1 MNESLEAPSKVAR
14 LSSFECW
21 GKILAGRPCRCGDY
35 NSRGQIA
42 FYSRFCAACHHHGI
56 LVPADRVRMLSTPP
70 SLANSASNGVWSEHR
85 VLPRYRIV
93 NQTKRCRGPSVII
106 FEAPLSGNLQKSDD
120 PAVFNVATSAPLP
133 AEWCATCPHSGAAVI
148 SFILSHSSLVPMHA
162 TGLNST
168 RDLPMTR
175 TDPAVA
181 RMPPPDM
188 PAEPH
193 TAPLHVAQGVPQLQP
208 VLQQHMLPLQQHAL
222 GGALPVQAR
231 EPPLL
236 GVHPGH
242 YEALRQSALL
252 QHRVIPFPSG
262 LPGYEA
268 QAILGRHPQHLL
280 QQPEAVQTVAS
291 PLHYAPHASAF
302 HSVQQ
307 FFPVEYGMRDDGRFT
322 AGAGHHPAAGG
333 VTVAAH
339 VALAQP
345 LPTAAPGFNGRY
357 YGTREEGAAA

>member
-35 NSRGQIA
+35 NSRGQSP

-93 NQTKRCRGPSVII
+93 NQTKRCRGPPVII

-162 TGLNST
+162 TGLTST

-231 EPPLL
+231 EPPLI

-242 YEALRQSALL
+242 YEVLRQSALL
-252 QHRVIPFPSG
+252 HHRVIPFPSG

-302 HSVQQ
+302 HSVHL
-307 FFPVEYGMRDDGRFT
+307 GCRR
-322 AGAGHHPAAGG
+322 
-333 VTVAAH
+333 
-339 VALAQP
+339 
-345 LPTAAPGFNGRY
+345 APGGD
-357 YGTREEGAAA
+357 GGALRPRRPKTGVYITVY

>member
-35 NSRGQIA
+35 NSRELPHHTSG
-42 FYSRFCAACHHHGI
+42 SACHHHGI

-85 VLPRYRIV
+85 
-93 NQTKRCRGPSVII
+93 
-106 FEAPLSGNLQKSDD
+106 APLSGNLQKSDD

-148 SFILSHSSLVPMHA
+148 SFILSHSSL
-162 TGLNST
+162 
-168 RDLPMTR
+168 
-175 TDPAVA
+175 
-181 RMPPPDM
+181 
-188 PAEPH
+188 
-193 TAPLHVAQGVPQLQP
+193 GVPQLQP

-242 YEALRQSALL
+242 YEVLRQSALL

-302 HSVQQ
+302 HSVQH
-307 FFPVEYGMRDDGRFT
+307 RNR
-322 AGAGHHPAAGG
+322 
-333 VTVAAH
+333 
-339 VALAQP
+339 
-345 LPTAAPGFNGRY
+345 
-357 YGTREEGAAA
+357 

>member
-1 MNESLEAPSKVAR
+1 
-14 LSSFECW
+14 
-21 GKILAGRPCRCGDY
+21 
-35 NSRGQIA
+35 
-42 FYSRFCAACHHHGI
+42 
-56 LVPADRVRMLSTPP
+56 MLSTPP

-93 NQTKRCRGPSVII
+93 NQTKRCRGPPVII
-106 FEAPLSGNLQKSDD
+106 FEAPLSGDLQKSDD

-162 TGLNST
+162 TGLTST

-231 EPPLL
+231 EPPLI

-242 YEALRQSALL
+242 YEVLRQSALL

-302 HSVQQ
+302 HSVQH
-307 FFPVEYGMRDDGRFT
+307 RNR
-322 AGAGHHPAAGG
+322 
-333 VTVAAH
+333 
-339 VALAQP
+339 
-345 LPTAAPGFNGRY
+345 
-357 YGTREEGAAA
+357 